1 METSSVEQNAAKS
14 LVSQLRSRTSSERA
28 LFETLHHE
36 LRRIARAKMRKE
48 RVDHTLQ
55 ATALVNE
62 AFLKI
67 HKTGLPPECWT
78 DPVRASRVIAHAM
91 EQILNDHADR
101 HKTGKRGGGSRQR
114 VPLDETQAR
123 ELASDPD
130 SPLPLDSELMIAPG
144 QYEEVLSIR
153 RLLESLKKDSP
164 RRAEILRLQF
174 YCSMT
179 QEEIAELLDISVETV
194 KLETR
199 KAKAFMKVALDSNSK

>member
-1 METSSVEQNAAKS
+1 MGTPSIEQNVSKS
-14 LVSQLRSRTSSERA
+14 LVSELRSRSSNERA

-67 HKTGLPPECWT
+67 HKTGLPIECWT

-101 HKTGKRGGGSRQR
+101 HKANKRGGSSRQR

-130 SPLPLDSELMIAPG
+130 SPLALDSELMIAPDR
-144 QYEEVLSIR
+144 YEELLSVR
-153 RLLESLKKDSP
+153 SLLDSLKKDSP
-164 RRAEILRLQF
+164 RSAEILRLQF

-199 KAKAFMKVALDSNSK
+199 KAKAFMKVALESKSN